1 GAGQAVVLG
10 LAMMMMAGANPNNS
24 MFLAK
29 APVKA
34 KMEAKAKKDPKAKKA
49 PQAKQAN
56 TKEGKAQTQARP
68 IIIQRTILVLKLKQL
83 LGSHHHQASN

>member
-1 GAGQAVVLG
+1 MIGATTSLM
-10 LAMMMMAGANPNNS
+10 LS
-24 MFLAK
+24 SLHRAK
-29 APVKA
+29 AKTKMEAQA

-49 PQAKQAN
+49 PKAKQAN